1 MSGPFPIAAPLT
13 PAPCIT
19 LIGMAGAGKSTVGM
33 ALARELDWA
42 FLDSDHLI
50 EAIYGTRLQAVTDAL
65 SKEAFLDVEC
75 TVVSSIKACRAVIAT
90 GGSVIYRE
98 AAMRHLNA
106 LGPVVHLDV
115 PFAVIAERVARN
127 PQRGLAIGPGQSLE
141 DLFNER
147 AQLYRKYA
155 RMRCDAGNRNPAQ
168 CAHWIIR
175 HLPPEILAR
184 DA

>member
-1 MSGPFPIAAPLT
+1 MSGPFPIAAPLV
-13 PAPCIT
+13 PAPCII

-50 EAIYGTRLQAVTDAL
+50 EAVYGARLQAVTDAL
-65 SKEAFLDVEC
+65 SKEAFLDAEC
-75 TVVSSIKACRAVIAT
+75 TVIRSIKACRAVIAT

-115 PFAVIAERVARN
+115 PFAAIAERVARN
-127 PQRGLAIGPGQSLE
+127 PQRGLAIGPGQTLE

-155 RMRCDAGNRNPAQ
+155 RVRCDAGNKNPAQ
-168 CAHWIIR
+168 CARWIIR
-175 HLPPEILAR
+175 HLPPEIFDSHA
-184 DA
+184 